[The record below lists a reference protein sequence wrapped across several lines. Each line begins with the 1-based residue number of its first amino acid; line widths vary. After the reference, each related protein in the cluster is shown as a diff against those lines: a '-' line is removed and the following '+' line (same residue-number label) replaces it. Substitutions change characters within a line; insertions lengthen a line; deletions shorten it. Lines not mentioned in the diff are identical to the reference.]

1 MNKLGKAVLIAGGM
15 VTVGALSYLNGMFS
29 VIFDLEESSETAY
42 NIYSY
47 DVKNRPVN
55 TISDY
60 IKKLTIHG
68 NECADQIIQTMD

>member
-15 VTVGALSYLNGMFS
+15 VTVGALSYLNGMCN

-47 DVKNRPVN
+47 DVKNKPVN

-60 IKKLTIHG
+60 IRKLVIHG
-68 NECADQIIQTMD
+68 NEFADQIIQTMD

>member
-15 VTVGALSYLNGMFS
+15 VTVGALSYLCGMVN
-29 VIFDLEESSETAY
+29 VIVDLEESSETAY

-47 DVKNRPVN
+47 NVKNKPVN
-55 TISDY
+55 TISDMVR
-60 IKKLTIHG
+60 KLAIHG

>member
-15 VTVGALSYLNGMFS
+15 VTVGALSYLNGMCS

-55 TISDY
+55 TLSDY

-68 NECADQIIQTMD
+68 NE

>member
-15 VTVGALSYLNGMFS
+15 VTVGALSYLYGMFD
-29 VIFDLEESSETAY
+29 VIFDLEKSSETAY

-47 DVKNRPVN
+47 DVKNKPVN
-55 TISDY
+55 TISGY
-60 IKKLTIHG
+60 IRKLAIHG

>member
-15 VTVGALSYLNGMFS
+15 VTVGALSYLSGMFT

-60 IKKLTIHG
+60 IRKLAIYS
-68 NECADQIIQTMD
+68 NECADQMIQTMD

>member
-15 VTVGALSYLNGMFS
+15 VTVGALSYLNGMLN
-29 VIFDLEESSETAY
+29 VIFDLEKSSETAY

-47 DVKNRPVN
+47 DVKNKPVN

-60 IKKLTIHG
+60 IRKLAIHG